1 MALQLVTT
9 SPSAKPQ
16 QVRRIRML
24 RGTAG
29 MTQRALAERL
39 GVDTRTVRH
48 WEAGSAAPSD
58 EHWWALSDLFGCSVA
73 FVAGAPLDDDGKP
86 SDGLPASAA
95 QREQERAALSDVAA
109 ALAEAI
115 LRLPR
120 GSEWRWACVGIRK
133 HMLHAIE

>member
-24 RGTAG
+24 RNGAG

-39 GVDTRTVRH
+39 GVDSRTVRR

-58 EHWWALSDLFGCSVA
+58 EHWQDLSALFGCSVA
-73 FVAGAPLDDDGKP
+73 FVAGATPDDDGKP
-86 SDGLPASAA
+86 LPASAA
-95 QREQERAALSDVAA
+95 QRDQERAALADVVA

-120 GSEWRWACVGIRK
+120 GSEWRFACVGIRK
-133 HMLHAIE
+133 HMLHSIE